1 MKTYAKVKKKSH
13 IQQTRDFPGSP
24 VVRTSFSNAMGV
36 GLIPGKGAGIPC
48 ALQPK
53 NKTLENRSNIAI
65 NSIKTFKMVYNNNQ
79 KKSLKQKNQKATYC
93 QDMKAT

>member
-1 MKTYAKVKKKSH
+1 M
-13 IQQTRDFPGSP
+13 
-24 VVRTSFSNAMGV
+24 
-36 GLIPGKGAGIPC
+36 
-48 ALQPK
+48 
-53 NKTLENRSNIAI
+53 AI